1 MGFVADL
8 HLHTT
13 NSDGELTLEALPD
26 AARRADLEAV
36 AVTDHDRLHP
46 GLDDPVQELGGITVI
61 HGIELKVEAD
71 QRVDLLG
78 YGVTRTDALTAEIDR
93 LQRDRIERGA
103 KIIANVEAELGI
115 DLDLEPREGL
125 GRPHIARA
133 VEAHP
138 GTDLDFQ
145 GAFDELI
152 ADGRPCFVAREV
164 TAFGR
169 GRELLSA
176 ACAFVG
182 LAHPFRYDDP
192 AAALRLTDE
201 LDAVE
206 RWYPYEAAVDETL
219 LDAAVESNDLLET
232 GGSDAHNDR
241 LGVAGVPGDAF
252 QPIRQRLGID

>member
-1 MGFVADL
+1 MDFVADL

-13 NSDGELTLEALPD
+13 NSDGALTIEALPD
-26 AARRADLEAV
+26 AARRADLGAV

-46 GLDDPVQELGGITVI
+46 ALDDPVDEIGGITVI

-93 LQRDRIERGA
+93 LQRNRVERGA

-115 DLDLEPREGL
+115 DLDLEAREGL

-133 VEAHP
+133 IEAHP

-152 ADGRPCFVAREV
+152 ADGRPCFVARAI
-164 TAFGR
+164 TPFDR
-169 GRELLSA
+169 GVELLA
-176 ACAFVG
+176 NACAFVG
-182 LAHPFRYDDP
+182 LAHPFRYGDP
-192 AAALRLTDE
+192 EAALRLTDE

-206 RWYPYEAAVDETL
+206 RWYPYERSVEESLIDAV
-219 LDAAVESNDLLET
+219 VEANDLLET
-232 GGSDAHNDR
+232 GGSDAHDDR
-241 LGVAGVPGDAF
+241 LGVAGVPENAF
-252 QPIRQRLGID
+252 EPIRARLELD